1 MLESMTARAARRMLG
16 ESREELSYDDVGA
29 RFARLFAP
37 LQAVAAPLAHLP
49 PPSALLPRSRDR
61 CRVAL
66 ARLPGRCVAF
76 CSAAR
81 RSRARRTNRTSPAAR
96 RRAEIVP
103 KRVAAGTIAAR
114 MAEAPA
120 DPGQPSRA

>member
-1 MLESMTARAARRMLG
+1 MTARAARRMLG

-29 RFARLFAP
+29 
-37 LQAVAAPLAHLP
+37 PLALGRAAAGGRRSARS
-49 PPSALLPRSRDR
+49 PPSSLLPRAAAT
-61 CRVAL
+61 VAEWRSL
-66 ARLPGRCVAF
+66 DFLDGASAF
-76 CSAAR
+76 RAAPAAC
-81 RSRARRTNRTSPAAR
+81 RSRARSANRTSPAAR
-96 RRAEIVP
+96 RRRPAEIVP